1 MDGQRYCFHD
11 ERDVIVPYEKART
24 YLEACHKETEFVEV
38 DPEFIT
44 ESMQGK
50 KVGGIEQV

>member
-24 YLEACHKETEFVEV
+24 YLETCHKETEFVEV

-50 KVGGIEQV
+50 KVGGIE